1 VEKGKGD
8 NHSHIRLPRNR
19 AIIHARHRRTDA
31 MTPSR
36 LAATSLTL
44 LLLTACQTVEP
55 RVPFAAP
62 GERRFVGTVESIDTG
77 CYADG
82 ECSMLV
88 DGKKVVWLRGWSR
101 ATWGQV
107 QQPPDVGTYVGK
119 RVEVWC
125 KVEDDHCTLEGNA
138 AYFIRPAS

>member
-1 VEKGKGD
+1 MRT
-8 NHSHIRLPRNR
+8 IRPIAAAL
-19 AIIHARHRRTDA
+19 
-31 MTPSR
+31 SLVL
-36 LAATSLTL
+36 LAACGPVLP
-44 LLLTACQTVEP
+44 VRP
-55 RVPFAAP
+55 DVPFAAP

-82 ECSMLV
+82 ECSMRI
-88 DGKKVVWLRGWSR
+88 DGRKVVWLRGWSR

-107 QQPPDVGTYVGK
+107 QQPPDVGEYVGK

-138 AYFIRPAS
+138 AYFIRPKP

>member
-1 VEKGKGD
+1 MTA
-8 NHSHIRLPRNR
+8 IRLAPPLL
-19 AIIHARHRRTDA
+19 ALALLSACAT
-31 MTPSR
+31 TPM
-36 LAATSLTL
+36 
-44 LLLTACQTVEP
+44 QP
-55 RVPFAAP
+55 NVPMAAP

>member
-1 VEKGKGD
+1 MTA
-8 NHSHIRLPRNR
+8 IRLAPPLL
-19 AIIHARHRRTDA
+19 ALALLSACAT
-31 MTPSR
+31 TPM
-36 LAATSLTL
+36 
-44 LLLTACQTVEP
+44 QP
-55 RVPFAAP
+55 NVPMAAP

-82 ECSMLV
+82 ECSMRI
-88 DGKKVVWLRGWSR
+88 DGRKVVWLRGWSR
-101 ATWGQV
+101 ATWGHV

-138 AYFIRPAS
+138 GYFIRPAS

>member
-1 VEKGKGD
+1 M
-8 NHSHIRLPRNR
+8 IP
-19 AIIHARHRRTDA
+19 T
-31 MTPSR
+31 R
-36 LAATSLTL
+36 LAL
-44 LLLTACQTVEP
+44 LLLALSTVTACQHVEP
-55 RVPFAAP
+55 KVPFAAP

-82 ECSMLV
+82 VCSMQI
-88 DGKKVVWLRGWSR
+88 DGRKVVWLRGWSR

-107 QQPPDVGTYVGK
+107 QQPPDVGEYVGK

-138 AYFIRPAS
+138 GYFIRPAN

>member
-1 VEKGKGD
+1 
-8 NHSHIRLPRNR
+8 
-19 AIIHARHRRTDA
+19 

-36 LAATSLTL
+36 LAASSLALVL
-44 LLLTACQTVEP
+44 LAACQTIEP
-55 RVPFAAP
+55 KVPFAAP

-82 ECSMLV
+82 ECSMQV

-107 QQPPDVGTYVGK
+107 QQPPDVGEYVGK
-119 RVEVWC
+119 KVEVWC
-125 KVEDDHCTLEGNA
+125 KVEEDHCTLEGNA
-138 AYFIRPAS
+138 SYFIRPAS